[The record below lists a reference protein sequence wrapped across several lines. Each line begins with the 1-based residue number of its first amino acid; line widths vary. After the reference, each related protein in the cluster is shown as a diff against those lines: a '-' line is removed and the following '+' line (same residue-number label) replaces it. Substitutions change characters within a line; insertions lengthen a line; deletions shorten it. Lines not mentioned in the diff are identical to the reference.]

1 MTASPSKPI
10 RNPFKNAQ
18 VLVVDEG
25 QSTLVSAKGKAQI
38 TQGPDLTTLPGKS
51 SGPVVVIDLAA
62 RTELAY
68 APMAEYTQAEVLGG
82 LALDASAYTNKRE
95 NSEIYLGAVPTVSD
109 QGETAALLGYITRTS
124 YATLGQDVQR
134 AGLRLTALIPGL
146 AVAAQALLPDGI
158 GTFLVEVDREAYT
171 VLLLEDGKI
180 LGRVR
185 EYYRSDNPA
194 QDVLKSLDTL
204 AKSEMLQDVQ
214 RVVLLGDPML
224 SEDTRITLLQRIPDI
239 EVLTFSPTS
248 LAQALHQTGTLFA
261 ILGKAEQ
268 GKTTKVLWWPLVAGL
283 VVGLL
288 PYGVL
293 STLNAG
299 TSRQIQQTRDQIA
312 AIQPQLAEGR
322 ALEAE
327 IARVQDVKAKA
338 AAITDSRVD
347 WQRALADLVGQL
359 PQNGGQ
365 LTARFTRLSTELP
378 TPVAAAV
385 AAPTPAAD
393 GTTTTPVVA
402 AISAPSVPLPTYQLE
417 FKAASRAAANTLITN
432 LEQTYVLDT
441 QTLTRNPDGSWRIQA
456 NATTKPEPIDTAA
469 PTTTTPETP

>member
-1 MTASPSKPI
+1 MTAASSKPI

-18 VLVVDEG
+18 VLVVDEE
-25 QSTLVSAKGKAQI
+25 QSTLVSAKGKTQI

-68 APMAEYTQAEVLGG
+68 APMAEYTPAEVLGG

-124 YATLGQDVQR
+124 YATLGQDIQR
-134 AGLRLTALIPGL
+134 AGLRMTALIPGL

-158 GTFLVEVDREAYT
+158 GTFLVEVYKEAYT

-185 EYYRSDNPA
+185 DYYRSDNPA
-194 QDVLKSLDTL
+194 QDVKKSLDAL
-204 AKSEMLQDVQ
+204 AKSEMLQEVQ
-214 RVVLLGDPML
+214 RVVLLGDPTL
-224 SEDTRITLLQRIPDI
+224 SEDVRITLLQEIPDI

-248 LAQALHQTGTLFA
+248 LAHALHQTGALFA
-261 ILGKAEQ
+261 IR
-268 GKTTKVLWWPLVAGL
+268 GKTEGQVTKAPWWPLVAG
-283 VVGLL
+283 VAVGLL
-288 PYGVL
+288 PYGIL
-293 STLNAG
+293 SALNAG
-299 TSRQIQQTRDQIA
+299 TNRQIQQTRDQIA

-322 ALEAE
+322 ALESE

-338 AAITDSRVD
+338 AAITGSRVD
-347 WQRALADLVGQL
+347 WQSELADLVGQL

-365 LTARFTRLSTELP
+365 LTARFTRLSTDLP
-378 TPVAAAV
+378 APVVADTP
-385 AAPTPAAD
+385 APTPAAD
-393 GTTTTPVVA
+393 GTTTTPA
-402 AISAPSVPLPTYQLE
+402 AAPMPAPSVPLPTYQLE
-417 FKAASRAAANTLITN
+417 FRAASRAAANSLITN

-456 NATTKPEPIDTAA
+456 TAITKPEPTPPAA
-469 PTTTTPETP
+469 PTATPETP

>member
-18 VLVVDEG
+18 ILVIDEG
-25 QSTLVSAKGKAQI
+25 QSTLVSSKGKTQI

-124 YATLGQDVQR
+124 YATLGQDIQR
-134 AGLRLTALIPGL
+134 AGLRMTALIPGL

-158 GTFLVEVDREAYT
+158 GTFLVEVYKEAYT

-185 EYYRSDNPA
+185 DYYRSDNPA
-194 QDVLKSLDTL
+194 QDVKKSLDAL
-204 AKSEMLQDVQ
+204 AKSEMLQEVQ
-214 RVVLLGDPML
+214 RVVLLGDPTL
-224 SEDTRITLLQRIPDI
+224 SEDVRITLLQEIPDI

-248 LAQALHQTGTLFA
+248 LAHALHQTGALFA
-261 ILGKAEQ
+261 IRGKAESQ
-268 GKTTKVLWWPLVAGL
+268 ATKAPWWPLVAGVAL
-283 VVGLL
+283 GLL
-288 PYGVL
+288 PYGIL
-293 STLNAG
+293 SALNAG
-299 TSRQIQQTRDQIA
+299 TSRQLQQTRDQIA

-322 ALEAE
+322 TLESE
-327 IARVQDVKAKA
+327 IARVRDVKAKA

-365 LTARFTRLSTELP
+365 PTALFTRMTTDLP
-378 TPVAAAV
+378 APVAATTPAS
-385 AAPTPAAD
+385 TPAAD
-393 GTTTTPVVA
+393 GTTTTPVVTP
-402 AISAPSVPLPTYQLE
+402 IPAPSIPLPTYQLE
-417 FKAASRAAANTLITN
+417 FKAASRAAANALITN

-456 NATTKPEPIDTAA
+456 NATTKPESTPPAATTA
-469 PTTTTPETP
+469 TSETP